1 MTPDLRAAVNGIGL
15 GDEQI
20 RTMRLSEPTPVA
32 GATAGEPHE
41 SWHSAYIDGATEV
54 GVWEST
60 PGRWSGAK
68 EGISEMMH
76 LLSGRVTITDEDGT
90 AHELGAGTMFIL
102 LDGWRGQ
109 WEVHETVRKVYAIWP
124 TR

>member
-1 MTPDLRAAVNGIGL
+1 MPDLQAAVNGIGL
-15 GDEQI
+15 DDEELRNMQ
-20 RTMRLSEPTPVA
+20 LSEPKLH
-32 GATAGEPHE
+32 GLATEGEPRE
-41 SWHSAYIDGATEV
+41 SYFSAYIDGDTEV
-54 GVWEST
+54 GVWECT
-60 PGRWSGAK
+60 PGRFPGAK

-76 LLSGRVTITDEDGT
+76 LLSGRATITDEDGT
-90 AHELGAGTMFIL
+90 RYELSTGTMFIL